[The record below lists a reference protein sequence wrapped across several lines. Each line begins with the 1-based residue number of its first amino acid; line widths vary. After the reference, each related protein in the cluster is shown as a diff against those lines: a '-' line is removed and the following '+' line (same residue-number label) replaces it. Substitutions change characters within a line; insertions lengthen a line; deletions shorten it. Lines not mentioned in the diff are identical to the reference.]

1 MTPVFADTSFLLA
14 LLGRADQRHKQA
26 VAWSRALH
34 RPLLTT
40 EYIVLEVGNNLIR
53 GADRALFVEFFAR
66 LRADRRTEVVPAS
79 AEWLNAGVNLFTARP
94 DQTWS
99 LTDCISFSVM
109 TQRKLTDALTADR
122 HFEQAGF
129 RALLLYPPEAAEKNA
144 E

>member
-1 MTPVFADTSFLLA
+1 MTPVFAGTSYFLA
-14 LLGRADQRHKQA
+14 LFGPADQHHKQA

-34 RPLLTT
+34 QPLLTT

-79 AEWLNAGVNLFTARP
+79 AERLNAGVNLFAARP

-109 TQRKLTDALTADR
+109 TQRKLTDALIADR

-129 RALLLYPPEAAEKNA
+129 RALLRYPPEAAGKNP